1 MGMTGARTML
11 RRRSCCWASSFC
23 WVERGSFVVVVVVD
37 VSVSSSTTMFGD
49 GVDIDD
55 GALLLGEGEK
65 DEESLELRLINRASP
80 AAFNRNAR
88 KGCIL
93 TSVNGRKIRQRF
105 FVRCSFGVLRSTS
118 GGRTRSSD
126 WSGRNCERGIQQ
138 RINVTSKVC
147 CQNTS
152 NGLLLCSFRGLKPS
166 VLVEEMEV
174 EEVVVFGAWVVGPC
188 GGALFFLRDEERNE
202 GVDAAGGGA
211 GGGRGAAFV
220 VVVAVPAR
228 LDTSHALPP
237 GACSTQNSND
247 GDDDDIEEPEG
258 IMPR

>member
-11 RRRSCCWASSFC
+11 RRRSCCCASSSC
-23 WVERGSFVVVVVVD
+23 WVERGSFVVV
-37 VSVSSSTTMFGD
+37 SALSSTTMFDD
-49 GVDIDD
+49 GVDDD
-55 GALLLGEGEK
+55 GALLLGDGVK
-65 DEESLELRLINRASP
+65 DEESLEMRLINRASP

-166 VLVEEMEV
+166 LLVEEMGV
-174 EEVVVFGAWVVGPC
+174 EEVVVFGGAWVVGPC

-220 VVVAVPAR
+220 VVVVVAVPAR

-247 GDDDDIEEPEG
+247 DDDDIDEPEG